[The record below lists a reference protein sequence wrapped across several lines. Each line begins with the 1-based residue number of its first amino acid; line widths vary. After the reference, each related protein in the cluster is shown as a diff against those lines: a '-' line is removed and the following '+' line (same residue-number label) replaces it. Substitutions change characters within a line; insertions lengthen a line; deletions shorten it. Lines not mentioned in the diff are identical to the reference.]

1 MANQWITVNM
11 INTIKCQKWIRNR
24 ITGKWQKK
32 KKKKRMG
39 EGQEILSNKK
49 KGLGSLSLFS
59 SCSGPAVLGL
69 ISALD
74 VKPERCWASPEQFLR
89 ICWVFFVFFLVLSRD
104 MVKWKIQ
111 QETLLLY
118 KQAEGERK
126 DWSLT
131 AKHSNRKHVTISAFK
146 RRGKRRGP
154 RYKHP
159 RNMSPDCYRCVSNYE
174 HL

>member
-1 MANQWITVNM
+1 M

-32 KKKKRMG
+32 KQKKGWEKFPKQK
-39 EGQEILSNKK
+39 GQEILSNKK
-49 KGLGSLSLFS
+49 KRLCSLSLFS
-59 SCSGPAVLGL
+59 SCWGPAVLGL

-89 ICWVFFVFFLVLSRD
+89 ICWYFFFFLVSSRD

-118 KQAEGERK
+118 KQAEWESK